1 MTQHKMI
8 VRYEAVCLP
17 GFGESGSSVCQLPT
31 VSRCVVLAVHVVNDI
46 RSATGFKGT
55 QDIAVADVAC
65 RQGVVASADIGY
77 QVIEY
82 LLPVFRSRQSHVE
95 CDGVCRLAVAVVG
108 TGGRVPESPVEGLFD
123 PGRQF
128 LVLACIVR
136 LP

>member
-1 MTQHKMI
+1 MI
-8 VRYEAVCLP
+8 IRYKAVCLP

-31 VSRCVVLAVHVVNDI
+31 VSWCVVLTVHVVNDI

-55 QDIAVADVAC
+55 QDIAVAHIAC
-65 RQGVVASADIGY
+65 RQGVVASADISD

-108 TGGRVPESPVEGLFD
+108 TGGRVPKSPVEGLFD
-123 PGRQF
+123 LSRQF